1 MAQSYSQ
8 IWHSLTTHSLTHLCL
23 TLVVFALS
31 VKVFQACRMRPIFNP
46 VLLSM
51 LVIIGVL
58 TLIDVDYPTYF
69 ESVQV
74 IHFLLGPSTVALA
87 VPLYRQLRQIKA
99 SAKAIFTGLLVG
111 SLCAVLSAVGLT
123 YLLGGS
129 VDSIASI
136 IPKSVTSPIAMGISE
151 QIDGIPSL
159 SAAIVIITGVI
170 GVIMSAVLFKVFGI
184 KDWAVRGVAMGT
196 ACHGVGT
203 ASMMLENE
211 KAGAFAGLAMGI
223 NGIIS
228 AILIPIAWV
237 ILA

>member
-1 MAQSYSQ
+1 MMQLYSDVLS
-8 IWHSLTTHSLTHLCL
+8 SLSTHPLTHLCL

-31 VKVFQACRMRPIFNP
+31 VKVFQRFKMRPIFNP

-51 LVIIGVL
+51 LVIMGVL
-58 TLIDVDYPTYF
+58 TLIDVDYGTYF

-74 IHFLLGPSTVALA
+74 IHFLLGPATVALA

-99 SAKAIFTGLLVG
+99 SAKAIFSGLLAG
-111 SLCAVLSAVGLT
+111 SFCAVASAFGLT

-151 QIDGIPSL
+151 QIAGIPSL

-170 GVIMSAVLFKVFGI
+170 GVIMSGLLFKLFGI
-184 KDWAVRGVAMGT
+184 HDWAVKGVAMGT

-203 ASMMLENE
+203 ASMMLANE

-223 NGIIS
+223 NGFIS

-237 ILA
+237 MLA